1 MQFIGYGSFIKDK
14 DAFLYYNVTMDTPI
28 NAISL
33 SGGYFGAFYVS
44 SDASLAQYDNGM
56 PNTWDEASTIM
67 KTDFNNTCNVNESMI
82 DLTAID
88 GIAVKRRINKPDE
101 KWQTMYIQPIKDV
114 ADFNF
119 TFVD

>member
-67 KTDFNNTCNVNESMI
+67 KTVLIIPASQRSMI
-82 DLTAID
+82 DLNCN
-88 GIAVKRRINKPDE
+88 RRHSSKE
-101 KWQTMYIQPIKDV
+101 
-114 ADFNF
+114 AH
-119 TFVD
+119 